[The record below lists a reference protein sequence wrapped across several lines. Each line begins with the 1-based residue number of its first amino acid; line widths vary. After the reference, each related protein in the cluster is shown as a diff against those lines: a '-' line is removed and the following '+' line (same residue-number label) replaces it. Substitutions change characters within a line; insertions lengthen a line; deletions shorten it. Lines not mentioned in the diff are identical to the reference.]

1 MNQIKEKSAVGMAV
15 PATEM
20 ENHYTTSV
28 TDKTEKIKCVLQKP
42 GEISVVANITNTLE
56 AMQKIV
62 GGDIETLT
70 LSNGYVLVM
79 NALGKLIGLPRML
92 KFYTGSIDGTVIM
105 TRAEGDR
112 FVSLTNEQ
120 IQEVRG
126 WLLQH
131 TI

>member
-1 MNQIKEKSAVGMAV
+1 MNQIKEKSAVRAGT

-20 ENHYTTSV
+20 KNTYKESIPET
-28 TDKTEKIKCVLQKP
+28 TEKIKCVLQKP
-42 GEISVVANITNTLE
+42 GEISVVANVTNTLE

>member
-1 MNQIKEKSAVGMAV
+1 MNQTKEKSAVGMAV
-15 PATEM
+15 PATEQV
-20 ENHYTTSV
+20 NHYTTSV

-42 GEISVVANITNTLE
+42 GEISVVANIPNTLE

-70 LSNGYVLVM
+70 LSNGYILIM
-79 NALGKLIGLPRML
+79 NQSGRLIGLPRVI
-92 KFYTGSIDGTVIM
+92 KFYTGSLVGTIIV
-105 TRAEGDR
+105 TKAEGER

>member
-1 MNQIKEKSAVGMAV
+1 M
-15 PATEM
+15 
-20 ENHYTTSV
+20 
-28 TDKTEKIKCVLQKP
+28 
-42 GEISVVANITNTLE
+42 VANIPNTLE

-70 LSNGYVLVM
+70 LSSGYVLVM

-120 IQEVRG
+120 IQEARA
-126 WLLQH
+126 WILQQ

>member
-1 MNQIKEKSAVGMAV
+1 MNQTKEKSAVGTAI
-15 PATEM
+15 PATEISKPYK
-20 ENHYTTSV
+20 ESIPET
-28 TDKTEKIKCVLQKP
+28 TEKIKCVLQKP

>member
-1 MNQIKEKSAVGMAV
+1 MNQTKEKSAVGTAI
-15 PATEM
+15 PATEQV
-20 ENHYTTSV
+20 NPYTTSV
-28 TDKTEKIKCVLQKP
+28 TDKPEKIKCVLQKP
-42 GEISVVANITNTLE
+42 GEISVVANIPNTLE

-79 NALGKLIGLPRML
+79 NQNGKLIGLPRTL
-92 KFYTGSIDGTVIM
+92 RFYTGSLDGTVIM

-120 IQEVRG
+120 IQEARA
-126 WLLQH
+126 WILQQ

>member
-1 MNQIKEKSAVGMAV
+1 MNQTKEKSAVGMAV

-42 GEISVVANITNTLE
+42 GEISVVANIPNTLE

-62 GGDIETLT
+62 GGDIAPLT

-92 KFYTGSIDGTVIM
+92 KVYTGSIDGTVIM